1 MTAKPALNLIRP
13 LVPAARASS
22 SGLWWPHLPTFLH
35 PTIDELFTFFDNKL
49 TFAILVCSSHDQFDI
64 SAPLP
69 PSPHHHHPPLPHHLQ
84 LLLLLLLL
92 TS

>member
-22 SGLWWPHLPTFLH
+22 SGLWWSHLPTFLH
-35 PTIDELFTFFDNKL
+35 PTIDELFTFFDNKQ

-69 PSPHHHHPPLPHHLQ
+69 PSLPHHHHHHHQ
-84 LLLLLLLL
+84 ALLLLLLL

>member
-13 LVPAARASS
+13 LVPAARASIQA
-22 SGLWWPHLPTFLH
+22 SGGPTYLTYLH

-49 TFAILVCSSHDQFDI
+49 TFAILVCSSHEQVDI

-69 PSPHHHHPPLPHHLQ
+69 PSLPHHHHHHHHQ
-84 LLLLLLLL
+84 ALLLLLLL

>member
-69 PSPHHHHPPLPHHLQ
+69 PSPPHHPPLPHHLQ